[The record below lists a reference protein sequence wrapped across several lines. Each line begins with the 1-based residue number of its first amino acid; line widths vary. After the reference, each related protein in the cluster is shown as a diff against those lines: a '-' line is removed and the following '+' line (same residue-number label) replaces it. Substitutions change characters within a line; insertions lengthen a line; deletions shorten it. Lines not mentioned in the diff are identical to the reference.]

1 MSEAREDAVA
11 HKPDGL
17 WPALVAGAAASAVS
31 RAITY
36 PPDLVKAQL
45 QIQGLLGHHGQ
56 HSLSTL
62 QLSRQIANAEGAA
75 GFYRGFGAVLAGVV
89 PATMVYY
96 AAYETSKK
104 YVPDEL
110 GPLKGM
116 TVGLMTQ
123 LAAGLAFTPVDIIK
137 ERMQAQRL
145 MRHAYSYTG
154 PAHAAASILRSQGAG
169 GLLRGYWLT
178 NAVWLPWNTLYIALY
193 QQSKQTLAA
202 CLQASAAQTQIQESS
217 AAAPQP
223 APAPLPG
230 WAIGACSAASA
241 AAAAVITHPLDVVKT
256 RLQVGAAS
264 PTAAGGASS
273 LQIARHLQATEGWQ
287 GFGRGLGARVVT
299 IAPGAALQWFLYET
313 IKSSLD

>member
-154 PAHAAASILRSQGAG
+154 PAHAAASILRSQG
-169 GLLRGYWLT
+169 
-178 NAVWLPWNTLYIALY
+178 
-193 QQSKQTLAA
+193 
-202 CLQASAAQTQIQESS
+202 
-217 AAAPQP
+217 
-223 APAPLPG
+223 
-230 WAIGACSAASA
+230 
-241 AAAAVITHPLDVVKT
+241 
-256 RLQVGAAS
+256 
-264 PTAAGGASS
+264 
-273 LQIARHLQATEGWQ
+273 WQ